1 MRIIREN
8 KRLRKTGC
16 ICCLWLIL
24 AALPAY
30 ISPQGTGETTPTNF
44 EIVKQV
50 STEVIEELLQNMPSM
65 TESDIVILH
74 KENGVGEIDFVFEN
88 TLLWKMEN
96 AGIDIMAANPS
107 ELDTTAQAA
116 DYRFSYQLIRLELA
130 YTKIYRPYWFGAK
143 LVTREA
149 EATVF
154 AKLIDLRS
162 GDVVWVGDA
171 EKMYKDTIAHSMLKA
186 VEDEQYEFTHP
197 PRKEVRWSKIVEPI
211 VVTGI
216 VVGLV
221 YLFFSNQ
228 SNE

>member
-8 KRLRKTGC
+8 KRLRRTGC
-16 ICCLWLIL
+16 IGCLWLIL

-30 ISPQGTGETTPTNF
+30 ISPQGTSENIPTNF
-44 EIVKQV
+44 DVVEQV
-50 STEVIEELLQNMPSM
+50 SSEVIEELLQNMPSLPGNA
-65 TESDIVILH
+65 IVTLH
-74 KENGVGEIDFVFEN
+74 KEKSVGEIDFVFEN
-88 TLLWKMEN
+88 SLHRKMED
-96 AGIDIMAANPS
+96 ADIDIMATNPTD
-107 ELDTTAQAA
+107 LDSTAGKA
-116 DYRFSYQLIRLELA
+116 DYRFSYQLIQLELA
-130 YTKIYRPYWFGAK
+130 YTKIHRPYWFGAK
-143 LVTREA
+143 QVTREA
-149 EATVF
+149 HATVF

-171 EKMYKDTIAHSMLKA
+171 EKAYKDTIAHSMLKV
-186 VEDEQYEFTHP
+186 VEDEQYAFTQP

-228 SNE
+228 SDE

>member
-1 MRIIREN
+1 MRIIRED

-30 ISPQGTGETTPTNF
+30 ISPQGTGENIPTNF
-44 EIVKQV
+44 DIVEQV
-50 STEVIEELLQNMPSM
+50 SSEVIEELLQNMPSL
-65 TESDIVILH
+65 SRNDIVILH
-74 KENGVGEIDFVFEN
+74 KEKGVGEVDFVFEN
-88 TLLWKMEN
+88 SLHRKMEDVD
-96 AGIDIMAANPS
+96 IDIMAATPS
-107 ELDTTAQAA
+107 ETDTTAEGA
-116 DYRFSYQLIRLELA
+116 DYRFSYQLIQLELA

-143 LVTREA
+143 QVTREA
-149 EATVF
+149 KATVF

-171 EKMYKDTIAHSMLKA
+171 KKTYKDTIAHSMLKV
-186 VEDEQYEFTHP
+186 VEDEQYAFTQP